1 MYLLRNFA
9 EKKGQRQSYN
19 KASKQ
24 HLKQLQNE
32 VSLVANLSVMDIMR
46 GTYQWVIQKPEI
58 QAMIDDAARKLNLDK
73 AIVVTQ
79 QTKEQLLQLHGLT
92 GKIVALWLSV
102 KNPPRRIIWLVPVL
116 ALVIVPFLISGLLQ
130 FALARSY

>member
-1 MYLLRNFA
+1 
-9 EKKGQRQSYN
+9 
-19 KASKQ
+19 
-24 HLKQLQNE
+24 
-32 VSLVANLSVMDIMR
+32 MR

-102 KNPPRRIIWLVPVL
+102 KTPQD
-116 ALVIVPFLISGLLQ
+116 ALSSWYQ
-130 FALARSY
+130 SWH